1 MDANEKAEQVQ
12 TAIQSMLNTAGLWY
26 FGVAK
31 RKESATAKQKHRAAA
46 RRVKR
51 MQKIER
57 IAKQA
62 ASASASAPLQRGPV
76 TKPIQPV
83 ERSLQ
88 QRIKKDHNTF
98 LADPFNEAAPSQGE
112 SNKSWP
118 RLRPITFI
126 TRDEAREESKV
137 YKRPSP
143 SPCTSHE
150 ISHASFIRRAVEEA
164 WSQEE
169 DSVALRKAACGGR
182 VL

>member
-1 MDANEKAEQVQ
+1 MDANEKAE
-12 TAIQSMLNTAGLWY
+12 
-26 FGVAK
+26 
-31 RKESATAKQKHRAAA
+31 
-46 RRVKR
+46 
-51 MQKIER
+51 
-57 IAKQA
+57 QA
-62 ASASASAPLQRGPV
+62 ASASASAPLQRGLV

-98 LADPFNEAAPSQGE
+98 FADPFNEAAPSQGE

-118 RLRPITFI
+118 RLRPITSI
-126 TRDEAREESKV
+126 TKDEAREESKV

-150 ISHASFIRRAVEEA
+150 ILHASFIRRAVEEA

-169 DSVALRKAACGGR
+169 DSVVLRKAACGGR